1 MFLTLR
7 PLGRGRFAASI
18 DGRVVAEGRTPIFS
32 GARALIQEGV
42 SPDEPLIAFH
52 EGSQII
58 SMNTT
63 IGKAARLTVIER
75 DSGGIHIA
83 PYDADT
89 TERLSSLQGGRSGT
103 AFSVE
108 MHSAVVQPVT
118 AFSDDYP
125 A

>member
-7 PLGRGRFAASI
+7 PLGRGCFVASVGGRALCESRTPVFRA
-18 DGRVVAEGRTPIFS
+18 GRV
-32 GARALIQEGV
+32 LLQEGI

-52 EGSQII
+52 EGSQIV
-58 SMNTT
+58 SMTT
-63 IGKAARLTVIER
+63 TVGEAAQLTVIER

-89 TERLSSLQGGRSGT
+89 TERLSSLQGGRQGA
-103 AFSVE
+103 AFSIE
-108 MHSAVVQPVT
+108 RHSAVVQPVT
-118 AFSDDYP
+118 AFCDDYP

>member
-1 MFLTLR
+1 M
-7 PLGRGRFAASI
+7 
-18 DGRVVAEGRTPIFS
+18 
-32 GARALIQEGV
+32 
-42 SPDEPLIAFH
+42 
-52 EGSQII
+52 
-58 SMNTT
+58 TT
-63 IGKAARLTVIER
+63 TVGKAARLTVIER

-83 PYDADT
+83 PYDASS
-89 TERLSSLQGGRSGT
+89 TERLSSLQGGRSGM

>member
-18 DGRVVAEGRTPIFS
+18 DSRTPVSSAGRV
-32 GARALIQEGV
+32 LLQEGV
-42 SPDEPLIAFH
+42 SPDEPLIALH

-58 SMNTT
+58 SMTT
-63 IGKAARLTVIER
+63 TVGQAARLTVIER

-89 TERLSSLQGGRSGT
+89 TARLSSLQGGRQGA
-103 AFSVE
+103 AFFVE
-108 MHSAVVQPVT
+108 PHSAVGQPMI
-118 AFSDDYP
+118 AFGDDYP

>member
-7 PLGRGRFAASI
+7 PLGRGRFAASV

-32 GARALIQEGV
+32 ASRALLQEGV

-58 SMNTT
+58 SMTT
-63 IGKAARLTVIER
+63 TVDQAARLTVIER

-83 PYDADT
+83 PYDANT
-89 TERLSSLQGGRSGT
+89 TERLSSLQGGHQGA

-108 MHSAVVQPVT
+108 MHSAVGQPMT